1 MHIYKNCGNAICN
14 YIESHSSK
22 QEKGRVCFIERK
34 GQVQTLTMRINQC
47 FRAGNPFKYGN
58 NGIVQIQKSS
68 IHFWIFLTSLKKSS
82 HYMSGMEGI
91 FVLLFQQY
99 RIYMP

>member
-1 MHIYKNCGNAICN
+1 MHIYKSSGNAICN

-34 GQVQTLTMRINQC
+34 EQVQTLTMRINQC

-68 IHFWIFLTSLKKSS
+68 IHFWGFFSTSLKKSS
-82 HYMSGMEGI
+82 HYMNGMAGSL
-91 FVLLFQQY
+91 VLLVQQY
-99 RIYMP
+99 RI